1 MWVKRECERRRRHA
15 NQLRLHGSR
24 CACGSPSGYVSLR
37 LRKAPYIRSLALMK
51 IGEDGVYPQAAFM
64 DEAAKHCRASS
75 GMRRAAIVK
84 WSHKMFH
91 TLVMV
96 RAIW

>member
-1 MWVKRECERRRRHA
+1 
-15 NQLRLHGSR
+15 
-24 CACGSPSGYVSLR
+24 
-37 LRKAPYIRSLALMK
+37 MK